1 MTHKGTVTLETE
13 RLILRQFTAGDA
25 EDLYRVCA
33 SDPDVAR
40 FAYESAYET
49 KEEAV
54 AIITKRCGPND
65 TAVNWAILLK
75 ETEQFIGAI
84 DVSLTD
90 EEAKAMETT
99 YELGKAWWHQGF
111 AAEALAVVIKFAF
124 EELKINRLW
133 ASYDPRNPN
142 SGAVLRKCGL
152 KQEAYLRQNKVF
164 KGELVDRV
172 WCAILAE
179 DYFKTVNANIT
190 IIPYNPQ
197 YRDDML
203 FCFLS
208 AQDALGKYAPDEKL
222 GRPSLK
228 DDLLDIEGSYTVRGD
243 VFYLAIDERDRV
255 VGMLGTQTVSAND
268 LWLKRLFIK
277 PELKGRGIG
286 GKLLAAVEKYAA
298 GKGITTIHTR
308 FADWYKEAARFYPA
322 KGFMKAGQDDYL
334 IHMKKRLAREG

>member
-1 MTHKGTVTLETE
+1 MTHKGTATLETE
-13 RLILRQFTAGDA
+13 RLILRQFTPQDA

-111 AAEALAVVIKFAF
+111 AAEALAVVIKYVF

-164 KGELVDRV
+164 KGELVDRI

-179 DYFKTVNANIT
+179 NYFNT
-190 IIPYNPQ
+190 
-197 YRDDML
+197 
-203 FCFLS
+203 
-208 AQDALGKYAPDEKL
+208 AQSKSTGSGAAPKYVRVQTREPAYLTGKP
-222 GRPSLK
+222 
-228 DDLLDIEGSYTVRGD
+228 
-243 VFYLAIDERDRV
+243 
-255 VGMLGTQTVSAND
+255 
-268 LWLKRLFIK
+268 
-277 PELKGRGIG
+277 RGIFAAVSHLERG
-286 GKLLAAVEKYAA
+286 GKLTEAELAAYHYIDNVWFEEQLPNPPFYDDDAPGKPITWFKTASAAHMLEKLRPLMDMLDKYGTPYDVVYTNFPGRIVYEDEWQVAA
-298 GKGITTIHTR
+298 L
-308 FADWYKEAARFYPA
+308 
-322 KGFMKAGQDDYL
+322 DD
-334 IHMKKRLAREG
+334 